1 MFNIKVMSIKEKAGI
16 LVGAASSGSGKTTF
30 TLGLLRT
37 LRNRGIVVQ
46 PYKCGPDYIDT
57 QYHGLAAGR
66 ESVNLDLFMGGE
78 EHVREIFARYSQGA
92 GACVVEGVMGLFD
105 GYSKMRGSSAEV
117 AQVLD
122 IPVLL
127 IVNAKSC
134 AYSVAPIIYGYR
146 NFNPQVRI
154 AGVVFNMVG
163 SPGHYVTLKDACQEL
178 GVPVLGYLPKNS
190 EIEIPSRHL
199 GLSLDEEFLFGEY
212 AEKVAAMVEQYVDVD
227 AILKIFTP
235 DSGTLCKGAGTE
247 PCSGEGCTTD
257 GTGPGADWQR
267 IPGSGAA
274 GLKIAVARDEA
285 FNFIY
290 RENIHSLEKLGK
302 VEFFS
307 PLKDTQLPECEL
319 LYLPGG
325 YPELHL
331 ERLQGNVQ
339 MRGQIRDYIENGGKC
354 WAECGGMMYLCNSIS
369 DEDGN
374 EFEMC
379 GVLGQKATMVGKRLQ
394 MGYRKFSYAGREL
407 RGHEFHYSKVVPDP
421 VHPLQSIAQL
431 YNAAGNE
438 VVTPLYRYSNLIA
451 GYTHLY
457 WGNVNLLE
465 LF

>member
-1 MFNIKVMSIKEKAGI
+1 MSADVRPRI

-30 TLGLLRT
+30 TLGLLRA
-37 LRNRGIVVQ
+37 LKNRGIAVQ

-57 QYHGLAAGR
+57 QYHALAAGR

-78 EHVREIFARYSQGA
+78 AHVKEIFARYSQGA

-105 GYSKMRGSSAEV
+105 GYSKMKGSSAEV

-134 AYSVAPIIYGYR
+134 AYSVAPIIYGYK
-146 NFNPQVRI
+146 NFNPQVKI

-163 SPGHYVTLKDACQEL
+163 SASHYATLKDACQEL

-190 EIEIPSRHL
+190 GIEIPSRHL

-212 AEKVAAMVEQYVDVD
+212 AEKVAAMVEEYVDVD
-227 AILKIFTP
+227 ALMKIFTP
-235 DSGTLCKGAGTE
+235 DSECLCE
-247 PCSGEGCTTD
+247 ESSPCGE
-257 GTGPGADWQR
+257 
-267 IPGSGAA
+267 AA
-274 GLKIAVARDEA
+274 GLKIAVAKDEA

-290 RENIHSLEKLGK
+290 RENIHSLEKLGEVK
-302 VEFFS
+302 FFS
-307 PLKDTQLPECEL
+307 PLKDTQLPECDL

-325 YPELHL
+325 YPELYL
-331 ERLQGNVQ
+331 EQLQGN
-339 MRGQIRDYIENGGKC
+339 GTIRKAIKEYIEKDGRC

-369 DEDGN
+369 DENGN

-394 MGYRKFSYAGREL
+394 MGYRSFSYAGKGL
-407 RGHEFHYSKVVPDP
+407 RGHEFHYSKVVPDEEA
-421 VHPLQSIAQL
+421 PLQSVAQQ
-431 YNAAGNE
+431 YNAAGAE
-438 VVTPLYRYSNLIA
+438 VATPLYRYKNLIA

-457 WGNVNLLE
+457 WGNVNLIE

>member
-1 MFNIKVMSIKEKAGI
+1 MKTRI
-16 LVGAASSGSGKTTF
+16 LIGAASSGSGKTTF
-30 TLGLLRT
+30 TLGLLRA
-37 LRNRGIVVQ
+37 LKNRGIAVQ

-78 EHVREIFARYSQGA
+78 AHVKEIFARYSQGA

-134 AYSVAPIIYGYR
+134 AYSVAPIIYGYK
-146 NFNPQVRI
+146 NFNPQVKI

-163 SPGHYVTLKDACQEL
+163 SASHYATLKDACQEL

-190 EIEIPSRHL
+190 GIEIPSRHL

-212 AEKVAAMVEQYVDVD
+212 AEKVAAMVEEYVDVD
-227 AILKIFTP
+227 ALMKIFTP
-235 DSGTLCKGAGTE
+235 DSECLCEEGS
-247 PCSGEGCTTD
+247 PSGE
-257 GTGPGADWQR
+257 
-267 IPGSGAA
+267 AA
-274 GLKIAVARDEA
+274 GLKVAVARDEA

-290 RENIHSLEKLGK
+290 RENIHSLEKLGEVK
-302 VEFFS
+302 FFS
-307 PLKDTQLPECEL
+307 PLKDTQLPECDL

-325 YPELHL
+325 YPELYL
-331 ERLQGNVQ
+331 EQLQGNGA
-339 MRGQIRDYIENGGKC
+339 MRKAIKEYIEKGGRC

-369 DEDGN
+369 DENGN

-394 MGYRKFSYAGREL
+394 IGYRSFSYAGKGL
-407 RGHEFHYSKVVPDP
+407 RGHEFHYSKVVPDEEA
-421 VHPLQSIAQL
+421 PLQSVAQQ
-431 YNAAGNE
+431 YNAAGAE
-438 VVTPLYRYSNLIA
+438 VATPLYRYKNLIA

-457 WGNVNLLE
+457 WGNVNLIE

>member
-1 MFNIKVMSIKEKAGI
+1 MSADVRPRI

-30 TLGLLRT
+30 TLGLLRA
-37 LRNRGIVVQ
+37 LKNRGIAVQ

-78 EHVREIFARYSQGA
+78 AHVKEIFARYSQGA

-105 GYSKMRGSSAEV
+105 GYSKMKGSSAEV

-134 AYSVAPIIYGYR
+134 AYSVAPIIYGYK
-146 NFNPQVRI
+146 NFNPQVKI

-163 SPGHYVTLKDACQEL
+163 SASHYATLKDACQEL

-190 EIEIPSRHL
+190 GIEIPSRHL

-212 AEKVAAMVEQYVDVD
+212 AEKVAAMVEEYVDVD
-227 AILKIFTP
+227 ALMKIFTP
-235 DSGTLCKGAGTE
+235 NSECLCEEGS
-247 PCSGEGCTTD
+247 PCGE
-257 GTGPGADWQR
+257 
-267 IPGSGAA
+267 AA
-274 GLKIAVARDEA
+274 GRKNAVAKDEA

-290 RENIHSLEKLGK
+290 RENIHSLEKLGEVK
-302 VEFFS
+302 FFS
-307 PLKDTQLPECEL
+307 PLKDTQLPECDL

-339 MRGQIRDYIENGGKC
+339 MRKAIKEYIEKGGRC

-369 DEDGN
+369 DENGN

-394 MGYRKFSYAGREL
+394 MGYRSLSYAGKGL
-407 RGHEFHYSKVVPDP
+407 RGHEFHYSKVVPDEEA
-421 VHPLQSIAQL
+421 PLQSVAQQ
-431 YNAAGNE
+431 YNAAGAE
-438 VVTPLYRYSNLIA
+438 VATPLYRYKNLIA

-457 WGNVNLLE
+457 WGNVNLIE

>member
-1 MFNIKVMSIKEKAGI
+1 MKTRI
-16 LVGAASSGSGKTTF
+16 LIGAASSGSGKTTF
-30 TLGLLRT
+30 TLGLLRA
-37 LRNRGIVVQ
+37 LKNRGIAVQ

-78 EHVREIFARYSQGA
+78 AHVKEIFARYSQGA

-134 AYSVAPIIYGYR
+134 AYSVAPIIYGYK
-146 NFNPQVRI
+146 NFNPQVKI

-163 SPGHYVTLKDACQEL
+163 SASHYATLKDACQEL
-178 GVPVLGYLPKNS
+178 GVPVLGYLPKNGG
-190 EIEIPSRHL
+190 IEIPSRHL

-212 AEKVAAMVEQYVDVD
+212 AEKVAAMVEEYVDVD
-227 AILKIFTP
+227 ALMKIFTP
-235 DSGTLCKGAGTE
+235 DSECLCEEGS
-247 PCSGEGCTTD
+247 PCGE
-257 GTGPGADWQR
+257 
-267 IPGSGAA
+267 AA
-274 GLKIAVARDEA
+274 GLKIAVAKDEA

-290 RENIHSLEKLGK
+290 RENIHSLEKLGEVK
-302 VEFFS
+302 FFS
-307 PLKDTQLPECEL
+307 PLKDTQLPECDL

-325 YPELHL
+325 YPELYL
-331 ERLQGNVQ
+331 EQLHGNGT
-339 MRGQIRDYIENGGKC
+339 MRKAIKEYIEKGGRC

-369 DEDGN
+369 DENGN

-379 GVLGQKATMVGKRLQ
+379 GVLGQKATMAGKRLQ
-394 MGYRKFSYAGREL
+394 MGYRSFSYAGKGL
-407 RGHEFHYSKVVPDP
+407 RGHEFHYSKVVPDEEA
-421 VHPLQSIAQL
+421 PLQSIAQQ
-431 YNAAGNE
+431 YNAAGAE
-438 VVTPLYRYSNLIA
+438 VATPLYRYKNLIA

-457 WGNVNLLE
+457 WGNVNLIE

>member
-1 MFNIKVMSIKEKAGI
+1 MKTRI
-16 LVGAASSGSGKTTF
+16 LIGAASSGSGKTTF
-30 TLGLLRT
+30 TLGLLRA
-37 LRNRGIVVQ
+37 LKNRGIAVQ

-78 EHVREIFARYSQGA
+78 AHVKEIFARYSQGA

-105 GYSKMRGSSAEV
+105 GYSKMKGSSAEV

-134 AYSVAPIIYGYR
+134 AYSVAPIIYGYK
-146 NFNPQVRI
+146 NFNPQVKI

-163 SPGHYVTLKDACQEL
+163 SANHYATLKDACQEL

-190 EIEIPSRHL
+190 GIEIPSRHL

-212 AEKVAAMVEQYVDVD
+212 AEKVAAMVEEYVDVD
-227 AILKIFTP
+227 ALMKIFTP
-235 DSGTLCKGAGTE
+235 DSECLCEEGS
-247 PCSGEGCTTD
+247 PCGE
-257 GTGPGADWQR
+257 
-267 IPGSGAA
+267 AA
-274 GLKIAVARDEA
+274 GLKIAVAKDEA

-290 RENIHSLEKLGK
+290 RENIHSLEKLGEVK
-302 VEFFS
+302 FFS
-307 PLKDTQLPECEL
+307 PLKDTQLPECDL

-325 YPELHL
+325 YPELYL
-331 ERLQGNVQ
+331 EQLQGNGT
-339 MRGQIRDYIENGGKC
+339 MRKAIKEYIEKGGRC

-369 DEDGN
+369 DENGN

-394 MGYRKFSYAGREL
+394 MGYRSFSYAGKGL
-407 RGHEFHYSKVVPDP
+407 RGHEFHYSKVVPDEEA
-421 VHPLQSIAQL
+421 PLQSVAQQ
-431 YNAAGNE
+431 YNAAGAE
-438 VVTPLYRYSNLIA
+438 VATPLYRYKNLIA

-457 WGNVNLLE
+457 WGNVNLIE

>member
-1 MFNIKVMSIKEKAGI
+1 MSANVKPQI
-16 LVGAASSGSGKTTF
+16 LIGAASSGSGKTTF

-46 PYKCGPDYIDT
+46 PFKCGPDYIDP
-57 QYHGLAAGR
+57 QYHSLAAGR
-66 ESVNLDLFMGGE
+66 DSVNLDEFMCGE
-78 EHVREIFARYSQGA
+78 RHLREVYATYGA
-92 GACVVEGVMGLFD
+92 DAGVNVVEGVMGLFD
-105 GYSKMRGSSAEV
+105 GYSRMEGSSAQV
-117 AQVLD
+117 AQMLD

-127 IVNAKSC
+127 VVNAKSC
-134 AYSVAPIIYGYR
+134 AYSVAPVIYGYM
-146 NFNPQVRI
+146 NFCPGVRI

-163 SPGHYVTLKDACQEL
+163 SASHYATLVDACNDL
-178 GVPVLGYLPKNS
+178 GVPVLGYLPKNND
-190 EIEIPSRHL
+190 IAIPSRHL

-212 AEKVAAMVEQYVDVD
+212 ADKVAAMVEEYVDVD
-227 AILKIFTP
+227 MLLEIFTVP
-235 DSGTLCKGAGTE
+235 VC
-247 PCSGEGCTTD
+247 
-257 GTGPGADWQR
+257 
-267 IPGSGAA
+267 GAA
-274 GLKIAVARDEA
+274 ADNVAGALQENAHRIAVARDEA

-290 RENIHSLEKLGK
+290 RENISSLRRLGK

-307 PLKDTQLPECEL
+307 PLEDTQLPDCDL

-325 YPELHL
+325 YPELYL
-331 ERLQGNVQ
+331 EQLQGNVE
-339 MRGQIRDYIENGGKC
+339 MRRQISDYIENGGKC

-407 RGHEFHYSKVVPDP
+407 RGHEFHYSKVVPDS

-438 VVTPLYRYSNLIA
+438 VATPLYRYRNLIA

-457 WGNVNLLE
+457 WGNMNLLE

>member
-1 MFNIKVMSIKEKAGI
+1 MSADVRPRI

-30 TLGLLRT
+30 TLGLLRA
-37 LRNRGIVVQ
+37 LKNRGIAVQ

-66 ESVNLDLFMGGE
+66 DSVNLDLFMGGE
-78 EHVREIFARYSQGA
+78 AHVKEIFARYSQGA

-134 AYSVAPIIYGYR
+134 AYSVAPIIYGYK
-146 NFNPQVRI
+146 NFNPQVKI

-163 SPGHYVTLKDACQEL
+163 SASHYATLKDACQEL
-178 GVPVLGYLPKNS
+178 GVPVLGYLPKNGG
-190 EIEIPSRHL
+190 IEIPSRHL

-212 AEKVAAMVEQYVDVD
+212 AEKIAAMVEQYVDVD
-227 AILKIFTP
+227 ALMKIFTP
-235 DSGTLCKGAGTE
+235 DSECLCEEGS
-247 PCSGEGCTTD
+247 PCGE
-257 GTGPGADWQR
+257 
-267 IPGSGAA
+267 AA
-274 GLKIAVARDEA
+274 GLKIAVAKDEA

-290 RENIHSLEKLGK
+290 RENIHSLEKLGEVK
-302 VEFFS
+302 FFS
-307 PLKDTQLPECEL
+307 PLKDTQLPECDL

-325 YPELHL
+325 YPELYL
-331 ERLQGNVQ
+331 EQLQGNGA
-339 MRGQIRDYIENGGKC
+339 MRKAIKEYIEKSGRC

-369 DEDGN
+369 DEGGN

-394 MGYRKFSYAGREL
+394 MGYRSFSYAGKGL
-407 RGHEFHYSKVVPDP
+407 RGHEFHYSKVVPDEEN
-421 VHPLQSIAQL
+421 PLQSVAQQ
-431 YNAAGNE
+431 YNAAGAE
-438 VVTPLYRYSNLIA
+438 VATPLYRYKNLIA

-457 WGNVNLLE
+457 WGNVNLIE

>member
-1 MFNIKVMSIKEKAGI
+1 MSADVRPRI

-30 TLGLLRT
+30 TLGLLRA
-37 LRNRGIVVQ
+37 LKNRGIAVQ

-78 EHVREIFARYSQGA
+78 AHVKEIFARYSQGA

-105 GYSKMRGSSAEV
+105 GYGKMKGSSAEV

-134 AYSVAPIIYGYR
+134 AYSVAPIIYGYK
-146 NFNPQVRI
+146 NFNPQVKI

-163 SPGHYVTLKDACQEL
+163 SASHYATLKDACQEL

-190 EIEIPSRHL
+190 GIEIPSRHL

-212 AEKVAAMVEQYVDVD
+212 AEKVAAMVEEYVDVD
-227 AILKIFTP
+227 ALMKIFTP
-235 DSGTLCKGAGTE
+235 DSECLCEEGS
-247 PCSGEGCTTD
+247 PCGE
-257 GTGPGADWQR
+257 
-267 IPGSGAA
+267 AA
-274 GLKIAVARDEA
+274 GLKIAVAKDEA

-290 RENIHSLEKLGK
+290 RENIHSLEKLGEVK
-302 VEFFS
+302 FFS
-307 PLKDTQLPECEL
+307 PLKDTQLPECDL

-325 YPELHL
+325 YPELYL
-331 ERLQGNVQ
+331 EQLQGNGT
-339 MRGQIRDYIENGGKC
+339 MRKAIKEYIEKGGRC

-369 DEDGN
+369 DENGN

-394 MGYRKFSYAGREL
+394 MGYRSFSYAGKGL
-407 RGHEFHYSKVVPDP
+407 RGHEFHYSKVVPDEEA
-421 VHPLQSIAQL
+421 PLQSVAQQ
-431 YNAAGNE
+431 YNAAGAE
-438 VVTPLYRYSNLIA
+438 VATPLYRYKNLIA

-457 WGNVNLLE
+457 WGNVNLIE

>member
-1 MFNIKVMSIKEKAGI
+1 MKARI
-16 LVGAASSGSGKTTF
+16 LIGAASSGSGKTTF
-30 TLGLLRT
+30 TLGLLRA
-37 LRNRGIVVQ
+37 LKKRGIAVQ

-78 EHVREIFARYSQGA
+78 EHVKEIFERYSQGA
-92 GACVVEGVMGLFD
+92 EACVVEGVMGLFD

-134 AYSVAPIIYGYR
+134 AYSVAPIIYGYK
-146 NFNPQVRI
+146 NFNSQVKI

-163 SPGHYVTLKDACQEL
+163 SASHYRTLKDACEEL

-190 EIEIPSRHL
+190 GIEIPSRHL

-212 AEKVAAMVEQYVDVD
+212 AEKIAAMVEQHVDVD
-227 AILKIFTP
+227 ALLKIFTP
-235 DSGTLCKGAGTE
+235 DSGCLCEDDTTE
-247 PCSGEGCTTD
+247 SCSAVGNGIPTGTD
-257 GTGPGADWQR
+257 GNTGGQSTVC
-267 IPGSGAA
+267 GGAA
-274 GLKIAVARDEA
+274 GLKIAVAKDEA
-285 FNFIY
+285 FNFLY
-290 RENIHSLEKLGK
+290 RENIHSLGKLGEVK
-302 VEFFS
+302 FFS
-307 PLKDTQLPECEL
+307 PLKDTQLPECDL

-325 YPELHL
+325 YPELYL
-331 ERLQGNVQ
+331 EQLQGNGT
-339 MRGQIRDYIENGGKC
+339 MRCEIKQYIENGGRC

-369 DEDGN
+369 DETGK
-374 EFEMC
+374 EYQMC

-394 MGYRKFSYAGREL
+394 MGYRQFHYAGKEL
-407 RGHEFHYSKVVPDP
+407 RGHEFHYSKVVPDEEN
-421 VHPLQSIAQL
+421 PLQSVAQQ
-431 YNAAGNE
+431 YNAAGAE
-438 VVTPLYRYSNLIA
+438 VATPLYRYRNLIA

-457 WGNVNLLE
+457 FGNMNLLE

>member
-1 MFNIKVMSIKEKAGI
+1 MSADVRPRI

-30 TLGLLRT
+30 TLGLLRA
-37 LRNRGIVVQ
+37 LKNRGIAVQ

-78 EHVREIFARYSQGA
+78 AHVKEIFARYSQGA

-105 GYSKMRGSSAEV
+105 GYSKMKGSSAEV

-134 AYSVAPIIYGYR
+134 AYSVAPIIYGYK
-146 NFNPQVRI
+146 NFNPQVKI

-163 SPGHYVTLKDACQEL
+163 SASHYATLKDACQEL

-190 EIEIPSRHL
+190 GIEIPSRHL

-212 AEKVAAMVEQYVDVD
+212 AEKVAAMVEEYVDVD
-227 AILKIFTP
+227 ALMKIFTP
-235 DSGTLCKGAGTE
+235 DSECLCEEGS
-247 PCSGEGCTTD
+247 PCGE
-257 GTGPGADWQR
+257 
-267 IPGSGAA
+267 AA
-274 GLKIAVARDEA
+274 GLKIAVAKDEA

-290 RENIHSLEKLGK
+290 RENIHSLEKLGEVK
-302 VEFFS
+302 FFS
-307 PLKDTQLPECEL
+307 PLKDTQLPECDL

-325 YPELHL
+325 YPELYL
-331 ERLQGNVQ
+331 EQLQGNGT
-339 MRGQIRDYIENGGKC
+339 MRKAIKEYIEKGGRC

-369 DEDGN
+369 DENGN

-394 MGYRKFSYAGREL
+394 MGYRSFSYAGKGL
-407 RGHEFHYSKVVPDP
+407 RGHEFHYSKVVPDEEA
-421 VHPLQSIAQL
+421 PLQSVAQQ
-431 YNAAGNE
+431 YNAAGVE
-438 VVTPLYRYSNLIA
+438 VATPLYRYKNLIA

-457 WGNVNLLE
+457 WGDVNLIE

>member
-1 MFNIKVMSIKEKAGI
+1 MSADVRPRI

-30 TLGLLRT
+30 TLGLLRA
-37 LRNRGIVVQ
+37 LKNRGIAVQ

-78 EHVREIFARYSQGA
+78 AHVKEIFARYSQGA

-105 GYSKMRGSSAEV
+105 GYSKMKGSSAEV

-134 AYSVAPIIYGYR
+134 AYSVAPIIYGYK
-146 NFNPQVRI
+146 NFNPQVKI

-163 SPGHYVTLKDACQEL
+163 SASHYATLKDACQEL

-190 EIEIPSRHL
+190 GIEIPSRHL

-212 AEKVAAMVEQYVDVD
+212 AEKVAAMVEEYVDVD
-227 AILKIFTP
+227 ALMKIFTP
-235 DSGTLCKGAGTE
+235 DSECLCEEGS
-247 PCSGEGCTTD
+247 PCGE
-257 GTGPGADWQR
+257 
-267 IPGSGAA
+267 AA
-274 GLKIAVARDEA
+274 GLKIAVAKDEA

-290 RENIHSLEKLGK
+290 RENIHSLEKLGEVK
-302 VEFFS
+302 FFS
-307 PLKDTQLPECEL
+307 PLKDTQLPECDL

-325 YPELHL
+325 YPELYL
-331 ERLQGNVQ
+331 EQLQGNGT
-339 MRGQIRDYIENGGKC
+339 MRKAIKEYIEKGGRC

-369 DEDGN
+369 DENGN

-394 MGYRKFSYAGREL
+394 MGYRSFSYAGKGL
-407 RGHEFHYSKVVPDP
+407 RGHEFHYSKVVPDEEA
-421 VHPLQSIAQL
+421 PLQSVAQQ
-431 YNAAGNE
+431 YNAAGVE
-438 VVTPLYRYSNLIA
+438 VATPLYRYKNLIA

-457 WGNVNLLE
+457 WGNMNLIE

>member
-1 MFNIKVMSIKEKAGI
+1 MKTRI
-16 LVGAASSGSGKTTF
+16 LIGAASSGSGKTTF
-30 TLGLLRT
+30 TLGLLRA
-37 LRNRGIVVQ
+37 LKNRGIAVQ

-78 EHVREIFARYSQGA
+78 AHVKEIFARYSQGA

-105 GYSKMRGSSAEV
+105 GYSKMKGSSAEV

-134 AYSVAPIIYGYR
+134 AYSVAPIIYGYK
-146 NFNPQVRI
+146 NFNPQVKI

-163 SPGHYVTLKDACQEL
+163 SASHYATLKDACQEL

-190 EIEIPSRHL
+190 GIEIPSRHL

-212 AEKVAAMVEQYVDVD
+212 AEKVAAMVEEYVDVD
-227 AILKIFTP
+227 ALMKIFTP
-235 DSGTLCKGAGTE
+235 DSECLCEEGS
-247 PCSGEGCTTD
+247 PCGE
-257 GTGPGADWQR
+257 
-267 IPGSGAA
+267 AA
-274 GLKIAVARDEA
+274 GLKIAVAKDEA

-290 RENIHSLEKLGK
+290 RENIHSLEKLGEVK
-302 VEFFS
+302 FFS
-307 PLKDTQLPECEL
+307 PLKDTQLPECDL

-325 YPELHL
+325 YPELYL
-331 ERLQGNVQ
+331 EQLHGNGA
-339 MRGQIRDYIENGGKC
+339 MRKAIKEYIEKGGRC

-369 DEDGN
+369 DENGN

-394 MGYRKFSYAGREL
+394 IGYRSFSYAGKGL
-407 RGHEFHYSKVVPDP
+407 RGHEFHYSKVVPDEEA
-421 VHPLQSIAQL
+421 PLQSVAQQ
-431 YNAAGNE
+431 YNAAGVE
-438 VVTPLYRYSNLIA
+438 VATPLYRYKNLIA

-457 WGNVNLLE
+457 WGNVNLIE

>member
-1 MFNIKVMSIKEKAGI
+1 MSANVRPRI

-30 TLGLLRT
+30 TLGLLRA
-37 LRNRGIVVQ
+37 LKNRGIAVQ

-78 EHVREIFARYSQGA
+78 AHVKEIFARYSQGA

-105 GYSKMRGSSAEV
+105 GYSKMRGSSAEI

-134 AYSVAPIIYGYR
+134 AYSVAPIIYGYK
-146 NFNPQVRI
+146 NFNPQVKI

-163 SPGHYVTLKDACQEL
+163 SASHYATLKDACQEL

-190 EIEIPSRHL
+190 GIEIPSRHL

-212 AEKVAAMVEQYVDVD
+212 AEKVAAMVEEYVDVD
-227 AILKIFTP
+227 ALMKIFTP
-235 DSGTLCKGAGTE
+235 DSECLCEEGS
-247 PCSGEGCTTD
+247 PCGE
-257 GTGPGADWQR
+257 
-267 IPGSGAA
+267 AA
-274 GLKIAVARDEA
+274 GLKIAVAKDEA

-290 RENIHSLEKLGK
+290 RENIHSLEKLGEVK
-302 VEFFS
+302 FFS
-307 PLKDTQLPECEL
+307 PLKDTQLPECDL

-325 YPELHL
+325 YPELYL
-331 ERLQGNVQ
+331 EQLQGNGT
-339 MRGQIRDYIENGGKC
+339 MRKAIKEYIEKGGRC

-369 DEDGN
+369 DENGN

-394 MGYRKFSYAGREL
+394 MGYRSFSYAGKGL
-407 RGHEFHYSKVVPDP
+407 RGHEFHYSKVVPDEEA
-421 VHPLQSIAQL
+421 PLQSVAQQ
-431 YNAAGNE
+431 YNAAGAE
-438 VVTPLYRYSNLIA
+438 VATPLYRYKNLIA

-457 WGNVNLLE
+457 WGNVNLIE

>member
-1 MFNIKVMSIKEKAGI
+1 MKARI

-30 TLGLLRT
+30 TLGLLRA
-37 LRNRGIVVQ
+37 LKNRGIAVQ

-78 EHVREIFARYSQGA
+78 AHVREIFARYSQGA

-134 AYSVAPIIYGYR
+134 AYSVAPIIYGYK
-146 NFNPQVRI
+146 NFNPQVKI

-163 SPGHYVTLKDACQEL
+163 SASHYATLKDACREL
-178 GVPVLGYLPKNS
+178 GVPVLGYLPKNGG
-190 EIEIPSRHL
+190 IEIPSRHL

-212 AEKVAAMVEQYVDVD
+212 AEKIAAMVEEYVDVD
-227 AILKIFTP
+227 ALLKIFTP
-235 DSGTLCKGAGTE
+235 DSECLCEDYSKESCSAAGNGIPTV
-247 PCSGEGCTTD
+247 TD
-257 GTGPGADWQR
+257 GNAGGQSTPC
-267 IPGSGAA
+267 PEAA
-274 GLKIAVARDEA
+274 GLKIAVAKDEA

-290 RENIHSLEKLGK
+290 RENIHSLGKLGEVK
-302 VEFFS
+302 FFS
-307 PLKDTQLPECEL
+307 PLKDTYLPECDL

-325 YPELHL
+325 YPELYL
-331 ERLQGNVQ
+331 EQLQGNGA
-339 MRGQIRDYIENGGKC
+339 MRKAIKEYIENGGRC

-369 DEDGN
+369 DENGN

-394 MGYRKFSYAGREL
+394 MGYRSFSYAGKGL
-407 RGHEFHYSKVVPDP
+407 RGHEFHYSKVVPDEEN
-421 VHPLQSIAQL
+421 PLQSVARQ
-431 YNAAGNE
+431 YNAAGAE
-438 VVTPLYRYSNLIA
+438 VATPLYRYKNLIA

-457 WGNVNLLE
+457 WGNVNLIE

>member
-1 MFNIKVMSIKEKAGI
+1 MSVELKTQI

-30 TLGLLRT
+30 TLGLLRA
-37 LRNRGIVVQ
+37 LRNRGISVQ

-57 QYHGLAAGR
+57 QYHSLAAGR
-66 ESVNLDLFMGGE
+66 DSVNLDEFMCGE
-78 EHVREIFARYSQGA
+78 RHLRKVYATYGA
-92 GACVVEGVMGLFD
+92 DAVVNVVEGVMGLFD
-105 GYSKMRGSSAEV
+105 GYSRMEGSSAQV
-117 AQVLD
+117 AQMLD

-127 IVNAKSC
+127 VVNAKSC
-134 AYSVAPIIYGYR
+134 AYSVAPIIYGYM
-146 NFNPQVRI
+146 NFCPGVRI

-163 SPGHYVTLKDACQEL
+163 SASHYATLVDACNDL
-178 GVPVLGYLPKNS
+178 GVPVLGYLPKNND
-190 EIEIPSRHL
+190 IAIPSRHL

-212 AEKVAAMVEQYVDVD
+212 ADKVAAMVEEYVDVD
-227 AILKIFTP
+227 MLLEIFTVP
-235 DSGTLCKGAGTE
+235 MCGVAADNVAGAPQE
-247 PCSGEGCTTD
+247 N
-257 GTGPGADWQR
+257 AHR
-267 IPGSGAA
+267 
-274 GLKIAVARDEA
+274 IAVARDEA

-290 RENIHSLEKLGK
+290 RENISSLRRLGK

-307 PLKDTQLPECEL
+307 PLKDTQLPECDL

-331 ERLQGNVQ
+331 ERLQGNVE
-339 MRGQIRDYIENGGKC
+339 MRRQISDYIENGGKC

-394 MGYRKFSYAGREL
+394 MGYRRFSYAGREL
-407 RGHEFHYSKVVPDP
+407 RGHEFHYSRVVPDP
-421 VHPLQSIAQL
+421 GHPLQSIAQL

-438 VVTPLYRYSNLIA
+438 VATPLYRYRNLIA

-457 WGNVNLLE
+457 WGNMNLLE

>member
-1 MFNIKVMSIKEKAGI
+1 MSADVRLRI

-30 TLGLLRT
+30 TLGLLRA
-37 LRNRGIVVQ
+37 LKNRGIAVQ

-66 ESVNLDLFMGGE
+66 DSVNLDLFMGGE
-78 EHVREIFARYSQGA
+78 AHVKEIFARYSQGA

-134 AYSVAPIIYGYR
+134 AYSVAPIIYGYK
-146 NFNPQVRI
+146 NFNPQVKI

-163 SPGHYVTLKDACQEL
+163 SASHYATLKDACQEL
-178 GVPVLGYLPKNS
+178 GVPVLGYLPKNGG
-190 EIEIPSRHL
+190 IEIPSRHL

-212 AEKVAAMVEQYVDVD
+212 AEKIAAMVEEYVDVD
-227 AILKIFTP
+227 ALMKIFTP
-235 DSGTLCKGAGTE
+235 DSECLCEEGS
-247 PCSGEGCTTD
+247 PCGE
-257 GTGPGADWQR
+257 
-267 IPGSGAA
+267 AA
-274 GLKIAVARDEA
+274 GLKIAVAKDEA

-290 RENIHSLEKLGK
+290 RENIHSLEKLGEVK
-302 VEFFS
+302 FFS
-307 PLKDTQLPECEL
+307 PLKDTQLPECDL

-325 YPELHL
+325 YPELYL
-331 ERLQGNVQ
+331 EQLQGNGA
-339 MRGQIRDYIENGGKC
+339 MRKAIKEYIEKSGRC

-369 DEDGN
+369 DENGN

-394 MGYRKFSYAGREL
+394 MGYRSFSYAGKGL
-407 RGHEFHYSKVVPDP
+407 RGHEFHYSKVVPDEEN
-421 VHPLQSIAQL
+421 PLQSVAQQ
-431 YNAAGNE
+431 YNAAGAE
-438 VVTPLYRYSNLIA
+438 VATPLYRYKNLIA
-451 GYTHLY
+451 GYTPLY
-457 WGNVNLLE
+457 WGNVNLIE

>member
-1 MFNIKVMSIKEKAGI
+1 MSADVRPRI
-16 LVGAASSGSGKTTF
+16 LIGAASSGSGKTTF
-30 TLGLLRT
+30 TLGLLRA
-37 LRNRGIVVQ
+37 LKNRGIAVQ

-66 ESVNLDLFMGGE
+66 DSVNLDLFMGGE
-78 EHVREIFARYSQGA
+78 AHVKEIFARYSQGA
-92 GACVVEGVMGLFD
+92 EACVVEGVMGLFD
-105 GYSKMRGSSAEV
+105 GYSKMKGSSAEV

-134 AYSVAPIIYGYR
+134 AYSVAPIIYGYK
-146 NFNPQVRI
+146 NFNPQVKI

-163 SPGHYVTLKDACQEL
+163 SASHYATLKDACQEL

-190 EIEIPSRHL
+190 GIEIPSRHL

-212 AEKVAAMVEQYVDVD
+212 AEKVAAMVEEYVDVD
-227 AILKIFTP
+227 ALMKIFTP
-235 DSGTLCKGAGTE
+235 DSECLCEEGS
-247 PCSGEGCTTD
+247 PCGE
-257 GTGPGADWQR
+257 
-267 IPGSGAA
+267 AA
-274 GLKIAVARDEA
+274 GLKIAVAKDEA

-290 RENIHSLEKLGK
+290 RENIHSLEKLGEVK
-302 VEFFS
+302 FFS
-307 PLKDTQLPECEL
+307 PLKDTQLPECDL

-325 YPELHL
+325 YPELYL
-331 ERLQGNVQ
+331 EQLQGNGT
-339 MRGQIRDYIENGGKC
+339 MRKAIKEYIEKGGRC

-369 DEDGN
+369 DENGN

-394 MGYRKFSYAGREL
+394 MGYRSFSYAGKGL
-407 RGHEFHYSKVVPDP
+407 RGHEFHYSKVVPDEEA
-421 VHPLQSIAQL
+421 PLQSVAQQ
-431 YNAAGNE
+431 YNAAGAE
-438 VVTPLYRYSNLIA
+438 VATPLYRYKNLIA

-457 WGNVNLLE
+457 WGNVNLIE

>member
-1 MFNIKVMSIKEKAGI
+1 MKTRI
-16 LVGAASSGSGKTTF
+16 LIGAASSGSGKTTF
-30 TLGLLRT
+30 TLGLLRA
-37 LRNRGIVVQ
+37 LKNRGIAVQ

-78 EHVREIFARYSQGA
+78 AHVKEIFARYSQGA

-134 AYSVAPIIYGYR
+134 AYSVAPTIYGYK
-146 NFNPQVRI
+146 NFNPQVKI

-163 SPGHYVTLKDACQEL
+163 SASHYATLKDACQEL

-190 EIEIPSRHL
+190 GIEIPSRHL

-212 AEKVAAMVEQYVDVD
+212 AEKVAAMVEEYVDVD
-227 AILKIFTP
+227 ALMKIFTP
-235 DSGTLCKGAGTE
+235 DSECLCEEGS
-247 PCSGEGCTTD
+247 PSGE
-257 GTGPGADWQR
+257 
-267 IPGSGAA
+267 AA
-274 GLKIAVARDEA
+274 GLKVAVARDEA

-290 RENIHSLEKLGK
+290 RENIHSLEKLGEVK
-302 VEFFS
+302 FFS
-307 PLKDTQLPECEL
+307 PLKDTQLPECDL

-325 YPELHL
+325 YPELYL
-331 ERLQGNVQ
+331 EQLQGNGA
-339 MRGQIRDYIENGGKC
+339 MRKAIKEYIEKGGRC
-354 WAECGGMMYLCNSIS
+354 LAECGGMMYLCNSIS
-369 DEDGN
+369 DENGN

-394 MGYRKFSYAGREL
+394 IGYRSFSYAGKGL
-407 RGHEFHYSKVVPDP
+407 RGHEFHYSKVVPDEEA
-421 VHPLQSIAQL
+421 PLQSIAQQ
-431 YNAAGNE
+431 YNAAGAE
-438 VVTPLYRYSNLIA
+438 VATPLYRYKNLIA

-457 WGNVNLLE
+457 WGNVNLIE

>member
-30 TLGLLRT
+30 TLGLLRA
-37 LRNRGIVVQ
+37 LKNRGIAVQ

-66 ESVNLDLFMGGE
+66 DSVNLDLFMGGE
-78 EHVREIFARYSQGA
+78 AHVREIFARYSQGA

-105 GYSKMRGSSAEV
+105 GYSKMKGSSAEV
-117 AQVLD
+117 AKVLD

-134 AYSVAPIIYGYR
+134 AYSVAPIIYGYK
-146 NFNPQVRI
+146 NFNPQVKI

-163 SPGHYVTLKDACQEL
+163 SASHYATLKDACQEL
-178 GVPVLGYLPKNS
+178 GVPVLGYLPKNGG
-190 EIEIPSRHL
+190 IEIPSRHL

-212 AEKVAAMVEQYVDVD
+212 AEKIAAMVEEYVDVD
-227 AILKIFTP
+227 ALLKIFTP
-235 DSGTLCKGAGTE
+235 DSECLCVE
-247 PCSGEGCTTD
+247 SSPCV
-257 GTGPGADWQR
+257 
-267 IPGSGAA
+267 GAA
-274 GLKIAVARDEA
+274 GLKIAVAKDEA

-290 RENIHSLEKLGK
+290 RENIHSLEKLGEVK
-302 VEFFS
+302 FFS
-307 PLKDTQLPECEL
+307 PLKDTQLPECDL

-325 YPELHL
+325 YPELYL
-331 ERLQGNVQ
+331 EQLQGNGT
-339 MRGQIRDYIENGGKC
+339 MRKAIKEYIEKGGRC

-369 DEDGN
+369 DENGN

-379 GVLGQKATMVGKRLQ
+379 GVLGQKATMAGKRLQ
-394 MGYRKFSYAGREL
+394 MGYRSFSYAGKGL
-407 RGHEFHYSKVVPDP
+407 RGHEFHYSKVVPDEEN
-421 VHPLQSIAQL
+421 PLQSVAQQ
-431 YNAAGNE
+431 YNAAGAE
-438 VVTPLYRYSNLIA
+438 VATPLYRYKNLIA

-457 WGNVNLLE
+457 WGNVNLIE